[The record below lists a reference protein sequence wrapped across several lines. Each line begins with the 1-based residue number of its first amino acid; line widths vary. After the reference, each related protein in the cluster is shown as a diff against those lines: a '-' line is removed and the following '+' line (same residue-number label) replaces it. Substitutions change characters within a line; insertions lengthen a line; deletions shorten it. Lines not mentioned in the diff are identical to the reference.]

1 MSILDKVLFV
11 VDYKLYM
18 PTNISS
24 IKNSKVLVRVNYDLP
39 SLENSERIDD
49 SLATIQTLL
58 EENNKV
64 ILCTHWGR
72 PDAKDIESHSSLST
86 SRLDDIIEEKLAE
99 SVLFINQFSSW
110 QEAKEE
116 IDNARENVIIL
127 ENTRYNSNEKSKDP
141 AVRLELAKKYATLAD
156 YFVDEAFAVSHRQ
169 EATNTEIKE
178 LLPFCHGLSFL
189 NEINNLDK
197 LKVPTKP
204 FAVVMGG
211 AKLETKLDL
220 LNRILPKV
228 DKLIVGGMLCFTFIA
243 AKKALGYKE
252 LPEIFESTVETD
264 FIQTAKELVLK
275 YGDKILTPLDF
286 VYSPDGKYAFDIG
299 PKTLELFGST
309 LEGAKTVFWNG
320 PMGFYEK
327 PPYDHGTLEVGRI
340 IVGLSNAFKV
350 VGGGDTG
357 SALPSYILDGID
369 FVSMGGGATLEYLS
383 K

>member
-1 MSILDKVLFV
+1 M
-11 VDYKLYM
+11 
-18 PTNISS
+18 
-24 IKNSKVLVRVNYDLP
+24 IKNSKVLIRVNYDLP
-39 SLENSERIDD
+39 NLEDSERVDD

-72 PDAKDIESHSSLST
+72 PKPEDIDSHSHFST
-86 SRLDDIIEEKLAE
+86 SRLDDLLEEKLAE
-99 SVLFINQFSSW
+99 SVLFVNQFNSW
-110 QEAKEE
+110 EETKEE
-116 IDNARENVIIL
+116 IDNARENIIIL
-127 ENTRYNSNEKSKDP
+127 ENTRYSKDEKSKDN
-141 AVRLELAKKYATLAD
+141 ATRLELAKKYAGLAD

-178 LLPFCHGLSFL
+178 LLPWCHGISFF
-189 NEINNLDK
+189 NEINNLNK
-197 LKVPTKP
+197 LKNPDKP
-204 FAVVMGG
+204 FAVIMGG

-220 LNRILPKV
+220 LNKILPKT

-243 AKKALGYKE
+243 AKKAMGFE
-252 LPEIFESTVETD
+252 NIPEIYESMVETD
-264 FIQTAKELVLK
+264 FIETAKVLIEQ
-275 YGDKILTPLDF
+275 YGDKIIIPVDF

-299 PKTLELFGST
+299 PKTLELFATT
-309 LEGAKTVFWNG
+309 LSDAKTVFWNG

-327 PPYDHGTLEVGRI
+327 PPYDHGTLELGRI
-340 IVGLSNAFKV
+340 VIGLTSAFKV

-383 K
+383 S

>member
-1 MSILDKVLFV
+1 
-11 VDYKLYM
+11 M
-18 PTNISS
+18 PININD
-24 IKNSKVLVRVNYDLP
+24 IKNSKVLIRVNYDLP
-39 SLENSERIDD
+39 NLEDDERIND

-72 PDAKDIESHSSLST
+72 PNPEDIESHSHFST
-86 SRLDDIIEEKLAE
+86 SRLDDILEEKLAE

-110 QEAKEE
+110 EEAKEE
-116 IDNARENVIIL
+116 IDNAKESVIIL
-127 ENTRYNSNEKSKDP
+127 ENTRYNSDEKSKVP
-141 AVRLELAKKYATLAD
+141 ATRLELAKKYAELAD

-178 LLPFCHGLSFL
+178 LLPSCHGISFL

-197 LKVPTKP
+197 LKDPQNP
-204 FAVVMGG
+204 FVVVMGG

-220 LNRILPKV
+220 LNKILPKT

-243 AKKALGYKE
+243 AKKMMNYE
-252 LPEIFESTVETD
+252 NVPEIYESLVEAD
-264 FIQTAKELVLK
+264 FIETAREIIADH
-275 YGDKILTPLDF
+275 GDKIITPIDF
-286 VYSPDGKYAFDIG
+286 VYSPDGKHAFDIG
-299 PKTLELFGST
+299 PKTLELFAAT
-309 LEGAKTVFWNG
+309 LNDAKTIFWNG

-327 PPYDHGTLEVGRI
+327 PPYDHGTLELGRI
-340 IVGLSNAFKV
+340 IIGLTNAFKV

>member
-1 MSILDKVLFV
+1 
-11 VDYKLYM
+11 M
-18 PTNISS
+18 PININT

-39 SLENSERIDD
+39 NLQDDERIDD

-72 PDAKDIESHSSLST
+72 PDPKDMESHSQLST

-99 SVLFINQFSSW
+99 SVLFVNQYSSW
-110 QEAKEE
+110 EEAKEE
-116 IDNARENVIIL
+116 ITNAKENIIIL
-127 ENTRYNSNEKSKDP
+127 ENTRYAADEKSKDP
-141 AVRLELAKKYATLAD
+141 AVRLELAKKYAELAD

-178 LLPFCHGLSFL
+178 LLPSCHGLSFL
-189 NEINNLDK
+189 NEINNLNK
-197 LKVPTKP
+197 LKNPEKP

-220 LNRILPKV
+220 LNKILPKT

-243 AKKALGYKE
+243 AKKALGHDN
-252 LPEIFESTVETD
+252 LPDIFESIVEND
-264 FIQTAKELVLK
+264 FIETAKDLLQQH
-275 YGDKILTPLDF
+275 GDKIVTPIDF
-286 VYSPDGKYAFDIG
+286 VYSLDGKYAFDIG
-299 PKTLELFGST
+299 PKTLELFATT
-309 LEGAKTVFWNG
+309 LSDAKTVFWNG

-327 PPYDHGTLEVGRI
+327 PPYDHGTLELGKI
-340 IVGLSNAFKV
+340 IIGLTNAFKV

-357 SALPSYILDGID
+357 SALPAYILDGID

>member
-1 MSILDKVLFV
+1 
-11 VDYKLYM
+11 M
-18 PTNISS
+18 PININT

-39 SLENSERIDD
+39 NLQDDERIDD

-72 PDAKDIESHSSLST
+72 PDPKDMESHSQLST

-99 SVLFINQFSSW
+99 SVLFVNQYSSW
-110 QEAKEE
+110 EEAKEE
-116 IDNARENVIIL
+116 IANAKENIIIL
-127 ENTRYNSNEKSKDP
+127 ENTRYAADEKSKDP
-141 AVRLELAKKYATLAD
+141 TVRLELAKKYAELAD

-178 LLPFCHGLSFL
+178 LLPSCHGLSFL
-189 NEINNLDK
+189 NEVNNLNK
-197 LKVPTKP
+197 LKNPEKP

-220 LNRILPKV
+220 LNKILPKT

-243 AKKALGYKE
+243 AKKALGHDN
-252 LPEIFESTVETD
+252 LPDIFESIVEND
-264 FIQTAKELVLK
+264 FIETAKDLIQQH
-275 YGDKILTPLDF
+275 GDKIVTPIDF

-299 PKTLELFGST
+299 PKTLELFAAT
-309 LEGAKTVFWNG
+309 LGDAKTVFWNG

-327 PPYDHGTLEVGRI
+327 PPYDHGTLELGKI
-340 IVGLSNAFKV
+340 IIGLTNAFKV

-357 SALPSYILDGID
+357 SALPAYILDGID

>member
-1 MSILDKVLFV
+1 
-11 VDYKLYM
+11 M
-18 PTNISS
+18 PININTIS
-24 IKNSKVLVRVNYDLP
+24 NSTVLVRVNYDLP
-39 SLENSERIDD
+39 NLEEDERIND

-72 PDAKDIESHSSLST
+72 PDPKDIESHTHLST
-86 SRLDDIIEEKLAE
+86 SRLDDILEEKLAE
-99 SVLFINQFSSW
+99 SVLFVNQFNSW
-110 QEAKEE
+110 EEAKEE
-116 IDNARENVIIL
+116 IENARENVILL
-127 ENTRYNSNEKSKDP
+127 ENTRYWDDEKSKDP
-141 AVRLELAKKYATLAD
+141 VVRLELAKKYAELAD

-178 LLPFCHGLSFL
+178 LLPSCHGISFL

-197 LKVPTKP
+197 LKSPEKP

-220 LNRILPKV
+220 LNKILPKT
-228 DKLIVGGMLCFTFIA
+228 DRLIVGGMLCFTFIA
-243 AKKALGYKE
+243 AKKALGFE
-252 LPEIFESTVETD
+252 NIPEIYESNVEVD
-264 FIQTAKELVLK
+264 FIETAKEIIK
-275 YGDKILTPLDF
+275 QHGDKIVTPVDF

-299 PKTLELFGST
+299 PKTLELFANT
-309 LEGAKTVFWNG
+309 LSDAKTVFWNG

-327 PPYDHGTLEVGRI
+327 PPYDHGTLELGRI
-340 IVGLSNAFKV
+340 IIGLTNAFKV

>member
-1 MSILDKVLFV
+1 
-11 VDYKLYM
+11 M
-18 PTNISS
+18 PTNINS

-39 SLENSERIDD
+39 NLEENERIND

-72 PDAKDIESHSSLST
+72 PDARDIESHSSLST

-99 SVLFINQFSSW
+99 SVLFVNQFSSW
-110 QEAKEE
+110 EEAKEE

-127 ENTRYNSNEKSKDP
+127 ENTRYSLEEKSKDP
-141 AVRLELAKKYATLAD
+141 AVRLQLAQKYAALAD

-169 EATNTEIKE
+169 EATNTEIKQ
-178 LLPFCHGLSFL
+178 LLPTCHGLSFL

-197 LKVPTKP
+197 LKTPAKP

-220 LNRILPKV
+220 LYKILPKV
-228 DKLIVGGMLCFTFIA
+228 DKLLVGGMLCFTFVA
-243 AKKALGYKE
+243 AKKALGY
-252 LPEIFESTVETD
+252 LDQPEIFESIVETD
-264 FIQTAKELVLK
+264 FIQTAKELIVK
-275 YGDKILTPLDF
+275 YGDKILTPVDF
-286 VYSPDGKYAFDIG
+286 VYSPDGSQAFDIG

-309 LEGAKTVFWNG
+309 LKNAKTVFWNG

-327 PPYDHGTLEVGRI
+327 PPYDHGTLELGRI
-340 IVGLSNAFKV
+340 IVGLTNAFKV